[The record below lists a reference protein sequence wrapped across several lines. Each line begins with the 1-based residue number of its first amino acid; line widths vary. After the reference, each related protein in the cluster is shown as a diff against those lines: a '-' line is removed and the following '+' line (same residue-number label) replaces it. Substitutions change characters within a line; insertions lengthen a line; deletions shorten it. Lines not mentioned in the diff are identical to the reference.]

1 MKARLVTCIKLLVQY
16 CVLGGH
22 RRTMAG
28 DDDGRDLVEF
38 ICRKKEAT
46 TEHLFSTRSKSYA
59 RGRGIDAH
67 EKIVNC

>member
-28 DDDGRDLVEF
+28 DDDRRDLVD
-38 ICRKKEAT
+38 
-46 TEHLFSTRSKSYA
+46 HSYA
-59 RGRGIDAH
+59 
-67 EKIVNC
+67 EKRKHQQNIYAVPEARVMLVEGELMHMKK